1 MRMIKTQ
8 QTIAEKAKTE
18 NALAEA
24 AVAAERCGRL
34 VDDIVFVTLCE
45 QGMIDDV
52 TATEHTEVFAQ
63 WESDVA
69 YAVGNIRTYNEKL
82 YKCVQAH
89 TSQSDWTPDVVPAL
103 WTVIGDPAEEWPEW
117 SQPLGAHD
125 AYQIGDKVSCDGKHW
140 VSNTANNV
148 WRPGVYGWVESA
160 GTD

>member
-1 MRMIKTQ
+1 MATVQEQMLKAEHDAQ
-8 QTIAEKAKTE
+8 LAHAHAAIA
-18 NALAEA
+18 
-24 AVAAERCGRL
+24 VERCERL

-52 TATEHTEVFAQ
+52 TATEHTDVFSQ
-63 WESDVA
+63 WESGVA

-89 TSQSDWTPDVVPAL
+89 TSQSDWTPDVAPAL
-103 WTVIGDPAEEWPEW
+103 WTAIGDPAEEWPEW

-148 WRPGVYGWVESA
+148 WKPGVYGWVESA

>member
-1 MRMIKTQ
+1 MRVIKAQ
-8 QTIAEKAKTE
+8 QTIAEKVKTE

-24 AVAAERCGRL
+24 AVTAERCGRL

-52 TATEHTEVFAQ
+52 TATEHTDVFSQ
-63 WESDVA
+63 WESGIA

-103 WTVIGDPAEEWPEW
+103 WVAIGDPTEEWPEW
-117 SQPLGAHD
+117 SQPVGAHD

-140 VSNTANNV
+140 TSNTANNV

>member
-1 MRMIKTQ
+1 MRVIKAQ

-24 AVAAERCGRL
+24 AVTAERCGRL

-52 TATEHTEVFAQ
+52 TATEHTEIFAP
-63 WESDVA
+63 WESGVS
-69 YAVGNIRTYNEKL
+69 YAVGNIRTYSEKL

-89 TSQSDWTPDVVPAL
+89 NSQADWTPDAVPAL
-103 WTVIGDPAEEWPEW
+103 WTRIGDPAEEWPEW
-117 SQPLGAHD
+117 SQPIGAHD
-125 AYQIGDKVSCDGKHW
+125 AYQIGDKVSYNAKHW

-148 WRPGVYGWVESA
+148 WQPGVYGWDESA
-160 GTD
+160 